1 MNFFRSRAKKEGEEE
16 KRTSEKENRSTLEL
30 SYQQQQQQQQQQ
42 QPPTISYY
50 EELAYMDFD
59 GKGGGLKLI
68 ANDSG
73 YLKYYIWVF
82 VRL

>member
-16 KRTSEKENRSTLEL
+16 KCTSEKENRSTLEL
-30 SYQQQQQQQQQQ
+30 SYQQQQQQ